1 VADIT
6 IVVADDH
13 ALVRSGLRRLLEE
26 EDDFEVLGEAGD
38 ADSALE
44 LTRATR
50 PDVLLVDLKMP
61 GTPSLDAIPSFLDA
75 SPGVAVVV
83 VTMYDELEYA
93 QAALAAGASGYVL
106 KDAAE
111 SQLVEAIRVAVAG
124 RQYLDPGLGARFA
137 ASAMRPAARAPSL
150 PPGELAIG
158 STFAGYRVEGVAGR
172 GGMGVVYRATD
183 LTLDRPVALK
193 LIAPSFAMD
202 PMFRARFEREC
213 RLAAAID
220 HPHAVELFHAGEQD
234 GLLYVTMRYIEGTDL
249 RVLLHGAG
257 RLELLRAVT
266 IVDEVAGALDEAH
279 RVGLVH
285 RDVKPANVL
294 IASSKGRERAFL
306 TDFGVSKQRTV
317 LSELTGTGLAIGSA
331 DYMAPEQAQGAEVD
345 GRADV
350 YSLGCV
356 LYQSLTG
363 AVPYDRESDLDKLWA
378 HAHDPPPD
386 LRDVRPDLPS
396 RLGEVLARAMAKDPA
411 DRPGTAG
418 ELGRDAVAAASR

>member
-1 VADIT
+1 M
-6 IVVADDH
+6 
-13 ALVRSGLRRLLEE
+13 LFRS
-26 EDDFEVLGEAGD
+26 
-38 ADSALE
+38 
-44 LTRATR
+44 
-50 PDVLLVDLKMP
+50 
-61 GTPSLDAIPSFLDA
+61 
-75 SPGVAVVV
+75 
-83 VTMYDELEYA
+83 
-93 QAALAAGASGYVL
+93 
-106 KDAAE
+106 
-111 SQLVEAIRVAVAG
+111 
-124 RQYLDPGLGARFA
+124 A
-137 ASAMRPAARAPSL
+137 ASAMRPAARASL

-158 STFAGYRVEGVAGR
+158 STFAGYRVEGIAGR

-234 GLLYVTMRYIEGTDL
+234 VLLYVTMRYIEGTDL

-418 ELGRDAVAAASR
+418 ELGRDAVAASR

>member
-26 EDDFEVLGEAGD
+26 EDDFDVVGEAGD

-44 LTRATR
+44 LTRGTR

-61 GTPSLDAIPSFLDA
+61 GTPSLDAIPSFLSA

-93 QAALAAGASGYVL
+93 REALAAGASAYVL

-111 SQLVEAIRVAVAG
+111 KQLVEAIRVAVAG

-137 ASAMRPAARAPSL
+137 ASALQPAPRAPSA
-150 PPGELAIG
+150 PPGELAVG
-158 STFAGYRVEGVAGR
+158 STFAGHRVEGIAGR

-202 PMFRARFEREC
+202 PVFRARFEREC

-220 HPHAVELFHAGEQD
+220 HPHAVELFHAGEED
-234 GLLYVTMRYIEGTDL
+234 GLLYVTMRYVEGTDL
-249 RVLLHGAG
+249 RALLHGAG
-257 RLELLRAVT
+257 RLDLPRAVR

-294 IASSKGRERAFL
+294 IATYKGRERSFL

-356 LYQSLTG
+356 LYQALTG

-386 LRDVRPDLPS
+386 LRDEI
-396 RLGEVLARAMAKDPA
+396 GRASC
-411 DRPGTAG
+411 R
-418 ELGRDAVAAASR
+418 ERV